1 MMNLAEFSIKNQLL
15 CVIAIVLALTGG
27 WNAYQNMPRFED
39 PEFTIRTAL
48 IFTQYPGAS
57 PEEVAR
63 EISDPLE
70 TALQQMQEVKNISTV
85 SSAGLSEI
93 TVEIKFEFSKSKDN
107 LQIIWTKL
115 RNKINDAQR
124 SLPQEALTPIVNDDF
139 GDLYGLSYLITG
151 DDYSPAELRAYAKQL
166 QKEILQVEGVGKV
179 QLAGEREEAIFV
191 EISREN
197 AVVLGVSIQKL
208 YDILK

>member
-1 MMNLAEFSIKNQLL
+1 MNLAEFSIKNQVLSVIVILL
-15 CVIAIVLALTGG
+15 AVFGG

-63 EISDPLE
+63 EVSEPLE
-70 TALQQMQEVKNISTV
+70 TALQQMQEVKDIRTK

-93 TVEIKFEFSKSKDN
+93 TVDIKFQFSKTKED

-115 RNKINDAQR
+115 RNKIKDAER
-124 SLPQEALTPIVNDDF
+124 SLPEAAHSPTVNDDF
-139 GDLYGLSYLITG
+139 GDLYGLLYFVTG
-151 DDYSPAELRAYAKQL
+151 DD
-166 QKEILQVEGVGKV
+166 
-179 QLAGEREEAIFV
+179 
-191 EISREN
+191 
-197 AVVLGVSIQKL
+197 
-208 YDILK
+208 